1 MRWSYVWGSFV
12 AATSVAFVLTGSVR
26 EGVALGFIAAACV
39 WFSLSNVSK
48 RWREELAPFTTASE
62 PDDVAAQLR
71 ALVSQNSRTHM

>member
-12 AATSVAFVLTGSVR
+12 AATFVAFLMTGSVR
-26 EGVALGFIAAACV
+26 EGVALGLFAAACV
-39 WFSLSNVSK
+39 WFSLSNVAR

-71 ALVSQNSRTHM
+71 ALVAQRTHSDM